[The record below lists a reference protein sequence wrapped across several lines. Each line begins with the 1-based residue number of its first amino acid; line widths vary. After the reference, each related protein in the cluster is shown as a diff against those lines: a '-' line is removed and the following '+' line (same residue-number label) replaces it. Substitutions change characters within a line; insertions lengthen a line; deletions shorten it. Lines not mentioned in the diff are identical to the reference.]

1 MARAKS
7 GRIGLDTYYLTALY
21 RRINGNVESTYGK
34 SYRKKINR
42 AVLLTSSL
50 IGFDE
55 LEQTPKLQGER
66 GELYCWD
73 HTEIE
78 LRGRIACQ
86 FFCIDLWSLQL
97 ANENLRIIA
106 SS

>member
-1 MARAKS
+1 MHEEQYIVRKFIESFMLLFLMARAKS

-66 GELYCWD
+66 GELYC
-73 HTEIE
+73 
-78 LRGRIACQ
+78 
-86 FFCIDLWSLQL
+86 
-97 ANENLRIIA
+97 
-106 SS
+106 